1 MQVMELTQKE
11 DDLIPRVDI
20 ESVGMLLDGVRVLGH
35 PTARQA
41 IFNTFQL
48 KIRTGQGRKDIAEA
62 G

>member
-1 MQVMELTQKE
+1 MQVMQLTQKE

-35 PTARQA
+35 PTAPRA

-48 KIRTGQGRKDIAEA
+48 KIRTGQGMKDIADA